1 MELFLARLFDGLAA
15 GGGYAALA
23 LALVLIYKSTGL
35 INFAQG
41 EMALLGA
48 YIAYVLAVEQGL
60 PVVVGV
66 ALAMLIMGVVAAG
79 IERVF
84 IRPFPPD
91 NHLPLV
97 IVTLGLFLVINAG
110 ITVFWGTDPRTF
122 PSMFPEGDIFTVGI
136 ASLTWSAVGTLATV
150 VAAYLLV
157 ELLLRGTK
165 VGLAFR
171 AVSSNVES
179 SELVG
184 IRVGRTLQ
192 FGWALA
198 AAVGTLAAVLIV
210 PRLVQFEPTVML
222 RTLVFGFAAAALGG
236 LDSLKGAV
244 IGGIAVGLIQEMVVG
259 YVGFIPSEMRLA
271 TAVAVIAIVL
281 LFRPAGLFGTTKVV
295 RV

>member
-48 YIAYVLAVEQGL
+48 YIAYVFTVEQGL
-60 PVVVGV
+60 PVVLGV
-66 ALAMLIMGVVAAG
+66 ALAAVIMGIVAAG
-79 IERVF
+79 IERTL
-84 IRPFPPD
+84 IRPFPPE

-110 ITVFWGTDPRTF
+110 ITVYWGTDPRSF

-150 VAAYLLV
+150 LMAYALV
-157 ELLLRGTK
+157 ELLLRRTK
-165 VGLAFR
+165 IGLAFR

-198 AAVGTLAAVLIV
+198 AVVGTLAATLVV

-259 YVGFIPSEMRLA
+259 YVGFIPSDMRLA
-271 TAVAVIAIVL
+271 TAVAVIAIML

>member
-1 MELFLARLFDGLAA
+1 MELFLARLFDGLTS

-48 YIAYVLAVEQGL
+48 YVAYTFTVEMGWPVVVAVAGAMVVLAVL
-60 PVVVGV
+60 
-66 ALAMLIMGVVAAG
+66 AAG
-79 IERVF
+79 IERVL
-84 IRPFPPD
+84 IRPFPPND
-91 NHLPLV
+91 HLPLV
-97 IVTLGLFLVINAG
+97 IVTLGLFLVINAL
-110 ITVFWGTDPRTF
+110 ITVIWGTDPKTF
-122 PSMFPEGDIFTVGI
+122 PSMFPDGNVFTFGI
-136 ASLTWSAVGTLATV
+136 ASLTWDAVGTLLTV
-150 VAAYLLV
+150 IGIYFAVD
-157 ELLLRGTK
+157 LLLTRTK
-165 VGLAFR
+165 IGLAFR
-171 AVSSNVES
+171 AVSSNLES

-198 AAVGTLAAVLIV
+198 AAVGTVAAALIV

-222 RTLVFGFAAAALGG
+222 RTLVFALAAAALGG

-244 IGGIAVGLIQEMVVG
+244 VGGLLVGLIQEMVVG
-259 YVGFIPSEMRLA
+259 YMPFIPSEMRLA
-271 TAVAVIAIVL
+271 TAVGVIGIVL
-281 LFRPAGLFGTTKVV
+281 LFKPAGLFGTTKVV

>member
-48 YIAYVLAVEQGL
+48 YIAYVFVVEQGW
-60 PVVVGV
+60 PVVLGV
-66 ALAMLIMGVVAAG
+66 IVAMIIMGVVAAG

-97 IVTLGLFLVINAG
+97 IVTLGLFLVINAA
-110 ITVFWGTDPRTF
+110 ITVYWGTDPRTF
-122 PSMFPEGDIFTVGI
+122 PSMFPEGDLFTVGI
-136 ASLTWSAVGTLATV
+136 ASLTWSAVGTLLTV
-150 VAAYLLV
+150 IAAYLLI
-157 ELLLRGTK
+157 ELLLRRTK
-165 VGLAFR
+165 IGLAFR
-171 AVSSNVES
+171 AVSSNLES

-184 IRVGRTLQ
+184 INVGRTLQ

-198 AAVGTLAAVLIV
+198 AAVSGSGLGTRRGGPSRGR
-210 PRLVQFEPTVML
+210 PRNRPL
-222 RTLVFGFAAAALGG
+222 RLWLHH
-236 LDSLKGAV
+236 
-244 IGGIAVGLIQEMVVG
+244 
-259 YVGFIPSEMRLA
+259 
-271 TAVAVIAIVL
+271 
-281 LFRPAGLFGTTKVV
+281 FRGN
-295 RV
+295 

>member
-1 MELFLARLFDGLAA
+1 MELFLARLFDGLAS

-48 YIAYVLAVEQGL
+48 YIAYVLSVEQGL

-66 ALAMLIMGVVAAG
+66 ALAMVILAVIAAG
-79 IERVF
+79 IERVL

-110 ITVFWGTDPRTF
+110 ITVIWGTDPRTF

-136 ASLTWSAVGTLATV
+136 ASLTWSTVGTLLTV
-150 VAAYLLV
+150 VVTYLLI

-165 VGLAFR
+165 IGLAFR

-198 AAVGTLAAVLIV
+198 AAVGTLAAALVV

-244 IGGIAVGLIQEMVVG
+244 VGGILVGLVQEMVVG
-259 YVGFIPSEMRLA
+259 YVPFIPSEMRLA
-271 TAVAVIAIVL
+271 TAVAVIAVVL
-281 LFRPAGLFGTTKVV
+281 LFRPAGLYGTTKVV